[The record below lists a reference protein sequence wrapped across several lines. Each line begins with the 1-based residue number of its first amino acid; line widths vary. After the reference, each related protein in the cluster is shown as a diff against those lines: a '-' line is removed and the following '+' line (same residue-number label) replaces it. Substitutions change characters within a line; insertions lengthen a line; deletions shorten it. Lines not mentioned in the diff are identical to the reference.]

1 MTDIVGLAGSLNL
14 PSRTRALVEAATRRV
29 TELSGLRGL
38 VHDLTDLG
46 PGFGTAQRATDL
58 EPQARA
64 VFDRIV
70 AAKALVIGTPVHKGS
85 YAGLFKHLFD
95 LMEPEALRGKP
106 VLLTATGGGL
116 RHALVIEHQ
125 LRPLFGF
132 FEADTMPTG
141 VYAGPTDILDG
152 AIASPEISAR
162 LNAAAGQLVG
172 RLARHPQPA

>member
-29 TELSGLRGL
+29 TELSGLRSL

-95 LMEPEALRGKP
+95 LMEPEALR
-106 VLLTATGGGL
+106 
-116 RHALVIEHQ
+116 
-125 LRPLFGF
+125 
-132 FEADTMPTG
+132 
-141 VYAGPTDILDG
+141 
-152 AIASPEISAR
+152 
-162 LNAAAGQLVG
+162 
-172 RLARHPQPA
+172 